1 MMEPL
6 VALPYNEI
14 GSGSRYLT
22 PQQIADQEL
31 EDARKAEH
39 KSRMADIDERLKLIS
54 ENFNETDLESA
65 KTLSQKLCNKVIYK
79 YGDSFKNGAIHIAY
93 SKREFHKL
101 DVPRFIGSV
110 DGADQMTES
119 DRRNYIVKRKKEFYD
134 LIILMVRVQLKS
146 TKPNHIDLFIEEC
159 DPMSENYID
168 VKIQKF
174 GKGPADKGSSLDLIL
189 RDGRRVKPKG

>member
-1 MMEPL
+1 
-6 VALPYNEI
+6 
-14 GSGSRYLT
+14 LT

-31 EDARKAEH
+31 ADSRKAEY
-39 KSRMADIDERLKLIS
+39 KMRMADIDERLKLIS
-54 ENFNETDLESA
+54 ENFSATDLEA
-65 KTLSQKLCNKVIYK
+65 ANTLSQKLCNKVIYK
-79 YGDSFKNGAIHIAY
+79 YGNSFKKGYIFVTY

-134 LIILMVRVQLKS
+134 LIILMVRVQLKA

-159 DPMSENYID
+159 HPMSENYIT

-189 RDGRRVKPKG
+189 RDGRRVKPSPAQGVGV